1 MTTNN
6 AAQANSQVSDNM
18 TEYNSGTTRKVGENK
33 DADWVTPWVNSNFTC
48 SGMEAHNRSM
58 GWIAKAANEIGATI
72 NSDTPRHYDGEGCV
86 RFDIGIRGRES
97 GAEYKITVTY
107 YPNRAEQ
114 LASRLQEIEGANER
128 YPVSNLVLRGFLR
141 VVNYLTF
148 NVYTYDDSDDSWD
161 HICIESGET
170 RIWPG
175 DDIHA
180 VMLCLHDDM
189 TAALDPGMYTL
200 RRTLFSTSRLSYL
213 AGRSTISV
221 HRLSA
226 YIRVFKKIQDSI
238 DEDHAERIAGKYLSM
253 FKDPE
258 YANSPHADANEE
270 DRIAGEYLAGVQSEF
285 EGLGSLFG

>member
-18 TEYNSGTTRKVGENK
+18 TEYNVGENK

-58 GWIAKAANEIGATI
+58 GWIAKAANEIGAFI
-72 NSDTPRHYDGEGCV
+72 NSETPRHYDGEGCV

-97 GAEYKITVTY
+97 GAEYKISVSY
-107 YPNRAEQ
+107 NPNRAEL
-114 LASRLQEIEGANER
+114 LASRLEEIEEANEG
-128 YPVSNLVLRGFLR
+128 YPVSNLVLRGFLK
-141 VVNYLTF
+141 VVKYMEF
-148 NVYTYDDSDDSWD
+148 NVYTYDDRDGTWD
-161 HICIESGET
+161 HICIDEGKT

-175 DDIHA
+175 DDIYA
-180 VMLCLHDDM
+180 AMLCLHDDM
-189 TAALDPGMYTL
+189 TAALDPNMYTL
-200 RRTLFSTSRLSYL
+200 RRTLFRTSRLSYL

-226 YIRVFKKIQDSI
+226 YIRVFKKIQDAN
-238 DEDHAERIAGKYLSM
+238 EDDDAKRIAGEYLSM

-258 YANSPHADANEE
+258 YANSPRADANEDDDANPE
-270 DRIAGEYLAGVQSEF
+270 LQNF